1 MALKRTSGVNPALD
15 CIRQSRYNRRVCVPA
30 VDVDKTR
37 FLHRALPIRYIAE
50 HSHLR
55 NEWIFGNQFVWIIE
69 GTPLIR
75 MQHRAQI
82 AKTKQKGKVLF
93 FLFRRLAVR
102 RRMPETSSDR
112 ESNSRHESSHENT
125 NLPVWCAGKGRRA
138 EQLPCWPRRC
148 ACGEG
153 NEGNGASCPSAGSP
167 APVATDPD
175 VREQIG
181 GGDDAR
187 SRQMEGKMNLRPLQP
202 TDRYLPN
209 YFQLF

>member
-1 MALKRTSGVNPALD
+1 
-15 CIRQSRYNRRVCVPA
+15 
-30 VDVDKTR
+30 
-37 FLHRALPIRYIAE
+37 
-50 HSHLR
+50 
-55 NEWIFGNQFVWIIE
+55 
-69 GTPLIR
+69 
-75 MQHRAQI
+75 MQHRAPSSNRDEN
-82 AKTKQKGKVLF
+82 KTERKVLF
-93 FLFRRLAVR
+93 FLFRRLPVI

-112 ESNSRHESSHENT
+112 ESNSRHESSHDNT

-138 EQLPCWPRRC
+138 ELPWWPRRC

-181 GGDDAR
+181 GGDAR
-187 SRQMEGKMNLRPLQP
+187 SRQMEGKMTLRPLLP